1 MSDAS
6 GGTAAGTAPTDG
18 HTAASANEGADAAS
32 ADRPSVLV
40 VYSVE
45 NLAKIERHVMPLART
60 ADVTMVC
67 IDADESVEGI
77 DYVTVPDFGFRPVGL
92 VLMAIAAFVEA
103 WRGDYD
109 AIASFSLLPNGCIA
123 LAAGTLFGLPTHLG
137 IIGIDL
143 DVHAEARYGPLV
155 RALIRRFD
163 AVSVPGT
170 AFRDRLVDLGVAEE
184 RATIL
189 VNPIDV
195 ETYRPVDRETEFDLL
210 WVGRFGEE
218 KDPLTFVAA
227 LDRLADRGRSF
238 TAVMAGDG
246 PLRPAVERAIRER
259 ALADRVTLA
268 GWVDDPADYY
278 RRAGA
283 FVLTSERDAL
293 PLTLVEAMAT
303 GLPSV
308 VPAVGNVPDI
318 ARDGETALVV
328 EESTPEAFAAA
339 LDRLLGDD
347 DLRERLGANAGDIGE
362 RYSYDAAT
370 EDWQHVLAAMGVR

>member
-1 MSDAS
+1 MTGANDGTVTDAVPDDP
-6 GGTAAGTAPTDG
+6 GGEAAA
-18 HTAASANEGADAAS
+18 
-32 ADRPSVLV
+32 RPSVLV

-45 NLAKIERHVMPLART
+45 NLAKIERHVVPLSRT

-67 IDADESVEGI
+67 IDADESVGAI
-77 DYVTVPDFGFRPVGL
+77 DYVTVPDFGIRPLGL
-92 VLMAIAAFVEA
+92 LLMALAAFVEA
-103 WRGDYD
+103 WRGEYD
-109 AIASFSLLPNGCIA
+109 AVASFSLLPNGCIA
-123 LAAGTLFGLPTHLG
+123 LAVGAVFGLPAHLG

-143 DVHAEARYGPLV
+143 DVHAEARYGPVV

-170 AFRDRLVDLGVAEE
+170 AFRNRLVDLGVEE
-184 RATIL
+184 SRATIL
-189 VNPIDV
+189 INPIDV
-195 ETYRPVDRETEFDLL
+195 ETYRPVARGAEFDLL

-238 TAVMAGDG
+238 NAVMAGDG
-246 PLRPAVERAIRER
+246 PLRPVVERAVRER
-259 ALADRVTLA
+259 ALADRVQLV
-268 GWVDDPADYY
+268 GWVDDPVDYY

-308 VPAVGNVPDI
+308 VPDVGNVSDI

-328 EESTPEAFAAA
+328 EETTPEAFADA
-339 LDRLLGDD
+339 LDRLLGDE
-347 DLRERLGANAGDIGE
+347 DLRERLGVNAGAVGE
-362 RYSYDAAT
+362 RYSYDAAV
-370 EDWQHVLAAMGVR
+370 EDWRQILAAMDVR